1 MSAGQSTTL
10 ATTEEQTEWREHPTL
25 TGYRVSSCGRVQT
38 RWRLKSLGRL
48 GNRSV
53 LGDTWRELK
62 PGRLPRGYRFVRVS
76 VLTPGA
82 DRPSR
87 RNQYVH
93 RLVVE
98 TFLGPI
104 PAHMEVC
111 HRNGRPTDNRL
122 DNLYVGTRQ
131 QNVDDQLTHGTRA
144 RGSRHGNAKLTE
156 SIVADIITRLM
167 TGETSA
173 RVAQAF
179 GVSAATVRLIRT
191 GDMWPHV
198 PRPDQPFP
206 NTRPRRDRHW
216 KAKLSAADVEAIK
229 EQTAAGESRAAVARR
244 FNVSS
249 STVSRIA
256 LGKGWAA

>member
-93 RLVVE
+93 R
-98 TFLGPI
+98 TRFLP
-104 PAHMEVC
+104 EYWLT
-111 HRNGRPTDNRL
+111 PT
-122 DNLYVGTRQ
+122 
-131 QNVDDQLTHGTRA
+131 
-144 RGSRHGNAKLTE
+144 
-156 SIVADIITRLM
+156 TRL
-167 TGETSA
+167 
-173 RVAQAF
+173 V
-179 GVSAATVRLIRT
+179 
-191 GDMWPHV
+191 
-198 PRPDQPFP
+198 
-206 NTRPRRDRHW
+206 
-216 KAKLSAADVEAIK
+216 
-229 EQTAAGESRAAVARR
+229 
-244 FNVSS
+244 
-249 STVSRIA
+249 
-256 LGKGWAA
+256 